1 MSTEKKSESLLTRS
15 VVVYVVVYVV
25 YVVYVVAVFMASNNS
40 QRYRN
45 RVEGLSGGIA
55 GVLALVVTYPLIALN
70 TSARARQNVHERRD
84 DDEQ

>member
-1 MSTEKKSESLLTRS
+1 
-15 VVVYVVVYVV
+15 
-25 YVVYVVAVFMASNNS
+25 MASNS

-70 TSARARQNVHERRD
+70 TRQHVRDKTSTNGETTNEGERKER
-84 DDEQ
+84 QSGGPF

>member
-55 GVLALVVTYPLIALN
+55 GVLALVSPPLIA
-70 TSARARQNVHERRD
+70 
-84 DDEQ
+84 